1 MILVSGDLRMVVG
14 VGVGEGFLFVIW
26 SGGNVSERSAVC
38 LFDFLNWE
46 SLIFFFQFF

>member
-1 MILVSGDLRMVVG
+1 MILVSGDLRMV

-46 SLIFFFQFF
+46 SLIFF